1 MAKEKM
7 MRSIMIIAAI
17 ILAAC
22 GEPPIKTQALP
33 QQQPPVSPTIEITAP
48 REMPEAPKAKELK
61 PQTPKVAPAQPAQ
74 SVHPCAGIETGDART
89 DVKAKL
95 ECLEEHG

>member
-1 MAKEKM
+1 
-7 MRSIMIIAAI
+7 MRYALLIAAI

-22 GEPPIKTQALP
+22 TF
-33 QQQPPVSPTIEITAP
+33 PPVNEPKQQAVPISPTIEITAP
-48 REMPEAPKAKELK
+48 REVQEAPKAKEPK
-61 PQTPKVAPAQPAQ
+61 PQTPKVAPAPAP
-74 SVHPCAGIETGDART
+74 VNPCAGIETGDAKS

>member
-7 MRSIMIIAAI
+7 MRSAFIIAAI

-22 GEPPIKTQALP
+22 TVPPMEQKPETKPA
-33 QQQPPVSPTIEITAP
+33 PVSPVIEITAP

-61 PQTPKVAPAQPAQ
+61 PQTPKATPAPASP
-74 SVHPCAGIETGDART
+74 VHPCAGIEADDLKDTI
-89 DVKAKL
+89 KAKL
-95 ECLEEHG
+95 DCLEEHG

>member
-1 MAKEKM
+1 M
-7 MRSIMIIAAI
+7 MRSAFIIAAI

-22 GEPPIKTQALP
+22 TVPPMEQKPETK
-33 QQQPPVSPTIEITAP
+33 PVPISPTIEITAP
-48 REMPEAPKAKELK
+48 RETEVPKAKELK
-61 PQTPKVAPAQPAQ
+61 PQTPKATPAPASP
-74 SVHPCAGIETGDART
+74 VHPCAGIETGDART

>member
-7 MRSIMIIAAI
+7 MRYALLIAAI

-22 GEPPIKTQALP
+22 TVPPME
-33 QQQPPVSPTIEITAP
+33 QQPETKPVPVSPEIEITAP
-48 REMPEAPKAKELK
+48 REPEAPKKEHK
-61 PQTPKVAPAQPAQ
+61 PKVTPAPAAPSA
-74 SVHPCAGIETGDART
+74 HPCAGIETGDAKS

-95 ECLEEHG
+95 DCLEEHG

>member
-1 MAKEKM
+1 
-7 MRSIMIIAAI
+7 MRSIMIVAAI

-22 GEPPIKTQALP
+22 TVPPSEQKPI
-33 QQQPPVSPTIEITAP
+33 PVSPAIDVTAP
-48 REMPEAPKAKELK
+48 RETEAPKAKEHK
-61 PQTPKVAPAQPAQ
+61 PQPPKSAPVPHP
-74 SVHPCAGIETGDART
+74 HPCVGIDTGDLKS

>member
-1 MAKEKM
+1 
-7 MRSIMIIAAI
+7 MIIAAI

-48 REMPEAPKAKELK
+48 REPEAPKVKEHK
-61 PQTPKVAPAQPAQ
+61 PKATPVPA
-74 SVHPCAGIETGDART
+74 VHPCAGIEADDLKDTIR
-89 DVKAKL
+89 AKL

>member
-7 MRSIMIIAAI
+7 MRSAFIIAAI

-22 GEPPIKTQALP
+22 TVPPMEQRPETKP
-33 QQQPPVSPTIEITAP
+33 VPVSPTIEITAP
-48 REMPEAPKAKELK
+48 RESEAPKVKEHK
-61 PQTPKVAPAQPAQ
+61 PKVAPAPQVAPAP
-74 SVHPCAGIETGDART
+74 SSHPCSGIDTGDLKS

-95 ECLEEHG
+95 DCLEEHA

>member
-7 MRSIMIIAAI
+7 MRIIMLISAI
-17 ILAAC
+17 ILVAC
-22 GEPPIKTQALP
+22 GEPPIKPQTQAP
-33 QQQPPVSPTIEITAP
+33 KQPPVSPTIEITAP
-48 REMPEAPKAKELK
+48 REAE
-61 PQTPKVAPAQPAQ
+61 TPKVKEHKPKVTPAP
-74 SVHPCAGIETGDART
+74 SIHPCSGIDTGDLKS